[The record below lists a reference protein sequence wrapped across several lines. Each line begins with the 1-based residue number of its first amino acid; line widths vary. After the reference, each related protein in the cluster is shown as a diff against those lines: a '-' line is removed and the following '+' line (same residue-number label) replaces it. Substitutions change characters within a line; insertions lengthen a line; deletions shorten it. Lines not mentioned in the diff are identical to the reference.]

1 MGVTPRPAA
10 AVFGNSIVR
19 TKLPLVVISSTYSG
33 LVFCAVTPVVY
44 TNVLPVSSPM
54 RTTAR
59 LPPVNGT
66 GAVVGAGVVERE
78 DVGVLVIE
86 GVDVT
91 VLLIEGVDVTVLVA
105 VFVDVTVL
113 VAVLDDV
120 CVLDPV
126 KLDDGEAVLE
136 LVEDVVSA
144 GVGVVDG
151 VVPGGREADEEA
163 VALAEEVIVR
173 AAVIDALEVLVAV
186 CDCVLAGVAVAVAVA
201 IAGANATLWYSTLA
215 DEAPRIE
222 VHTPVNESYRTTWLP
237 EYKGV
242 TVVVYSTNRPVT
254 PSGYSN

>member
-1 MGVTPRPAA
+1 MLFVTVLLHALGVTPRPTAD
-10 AVFGNSIVR
+10 VFGSSIVR

-33 LVFCAVTPVVY
+33 LVFWAEVPVVY

-86 GVDVT
+86 GVDVNEL
-91 VLLIEGVDVTVLVA
+91 VDEGVGVTVLVA
-105 VFVDVTVL
+105 VFVAVTVL

-126 KLDDGEAVLE
+126 KLDDGEGVLE
-136 LVEDVVSA
+136 LVIEEVTA

-151 VVPGGREADEEA
+151 VVPGGSEADEEA
-163 VALAEEVIVR
+163 VALAEEVIVN

-186 CDCVLAGVAVAVAVA
+186 CD
-201 IAGANATLWYSTLA
+201 
-215 DEAPRIE
+215 
-222 VHTPVNESYRTTWLP
+222 
-237 EYKGV
+237 
-242 TVVVYSTNRPVT
+242 
-254 PSGYSN
+254 